1 MIRSLISAVAVAAA
15 LASAAPALA
24 QVTGLDVR
32 YDDLNLATDQGA
44 ATLHDRVV
52 AAAARACGQIDSHDL
67 VAASRIKACR
77 RGRVDDSEAS
87 VKEMIAKA
95 KAAQTPA
102 LAAAAPAPA
111 VPAATH

>member
-44 ATLHDRVV
+44 AALHDRVV
-52 AAAARACGQIDSHDL
+52 AAAARACGPLDPHDL
-67 VAASRIKACR
+67 VGASHVKDRK
-77 RGRVDDSEAS
+77 S
-87 VKEMIAKA
+87 V
-95 KAAQTPA
+95 
-102 LAAAAPAPA
+102 
-111 VPAATH
+111 V